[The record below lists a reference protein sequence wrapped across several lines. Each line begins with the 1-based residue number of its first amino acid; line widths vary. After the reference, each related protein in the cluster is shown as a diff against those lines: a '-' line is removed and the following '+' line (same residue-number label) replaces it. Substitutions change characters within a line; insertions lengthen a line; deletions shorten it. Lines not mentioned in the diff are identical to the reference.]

1 MVLIPASRKVGKRLA
16 KDTFLYSRTNTK
28 LPNPRIKAHL
38 PKTNYQR
45 PNPPIPQNQQ
55 SRLFTFHPISPP
67 TQKKSRKNRDK
78 DKAYGRIAIHPF
90 FIQ

>member
-1 MVLIPASRKVGKRLA
+1 M
-16 KDTFLYSRTNTK
+16 TNDQ
-28 LPNPRIKAHL
+28 L
-38 PKTNYQR
+38 PKTKDQS
-45 PNPPIPQNQQ
+45 PNPPIPQNQL

-67 TQKKSRKNRDK
+67 TQKKSRKNWDK